1 MSDPVVHFRNS
12 GVLEIVDGPNHH
24 YLRREAIQTV
34 VQSSY
39 RIAIYV
45 VGRVEP
51 LYLSFVDKK
60 LMAHVISNIIS
71 SLSEDGI
78 SNLDA
83 AKELMEKI
91 EAAQKDLVGSFTEV
105 ASKLEEFKNDI
116 QDELSKSI
124 DDLSERVS
132 SLEGCDTQEEE
143 EESKEVV
150 PVVELNRCTELLMFM
165 FLLGFITI
173 AIRVLTLTLA
183 PAVAA

>member
-34 VQSSY
+34 VQTSY

-60 LMAHVISNIIS
+60 VMGGILS
-71 SLSEDGI
+71 SIVANLSEDGVSDI
-78 SNLDA
+78 DT
-83 AKELMEKI
+83 AKGLMEKI

-116 QDELSKSI
+116 QGELSKSI

-132 SLEGCDTQEEE
+132 SLEGCDTDDRPEPL
-143 EESKEVV
+143 ESNVV
-150 PVVELNRCTELLMFM
+150 PVVELNRCTELFMFM
-165 FLLGFITI
+165 FLLAFITV

-183 PAVAA
+183 ATAA

>member
-34 VQSSY
+34 MQSSY

-78 SNLDA
+78 SSIDA

-91 EAAQKDLVGSFTEV
+91 EAAQKDLAGSFTEV
-105 ASKLEEFKNDI
+105 ASKLEDFKNDI
-116 QDELSKSI
+116 QNELSKSI

-132 SLEGCDTQEEE
+132 SLEGCEPEPE
-143 EESKEVV
+143 SESEESKEIV
-150 PVVELNRCTELLMFM
+150 PVIQTNPCAELLIFL
-165 FLLGFITI
+165 FLLGFITV
-173 AIRVLTLTLA
+173 AIKLLA
-183 PAVAA
+183 AAAA

>member
-34 VQSSY
+34 VQTSY

-51 LYLSFVDKK
+51 LYLNFVDKK
-60 LMAHVISNIIS
+60 LIAHVISDIIG
-71 SLSEDGI
+71 SLSEDGV

-83 AKELMEKI
+83 AKGLMEKI
-91 EAAQKDLVGSFTEV
+91 EAAQKELAGSFTQV

-116 QDELSKSI
+116 HGELSKSI

-132 SLEGCDTQEEE
+132 SLEGCDIEEE
-143 EESKEVV
+143 EEEPKDVV
-150 PVVELNRCTELLMFM
+150 PVVELNPCTELLMFM
-165 FLLGFITI
+165 FLLAFITV
-173 AIRVLTLTLA
+173 AIRVLMLTLR
-183 PAVAA
+183 VTAA